1 MKSTRIFLVVS
12 CSLWAAMYGQ
22 QAPQS
27 LQKSVPQAVPQAMP
41 QANQAD
47 VQKQI
52 ESFIDSKEFKEM
64 QEQLTPGMGEMSKE
78 AKEEFIKQ
86 TMQMYDY
93 MQSLPEEEQQKMAQS
108 IEQDVQKMLQQPAQQ
123 AEDQQVQEQLPTQDQ
138 PHPSAPK
145 PSVIPTSEVEMTGE
159 TKQLLETYV
168 DMLEDI
174 NVTFANLLRVSTDN
188 KREHQWTKIQPE
200 VETTLAYVKTIANSE
215 ALLKSF
221 ASAEFNVLHN
231 QIGDIIDSL
240 QKHYE
245 HMITADDAML
255 RKLSPED
262 AARAQPVPK
271 HKKKQAKKARNAI
284 IDILYNETQNIE
296 FGAKALFDKYATTKD
311 KAQLKT
317 ELGKRMPQT
326 RPTML
331 TKSGSGGDGYG
342 SGSYSP
348 RSDYYSP
355 YYGGQ
360 GSQPSDGG
368 RYADR
373 SSYDKSGFPGSGG
386 ATSKSD
392 GVITGTQDVGK
403 KGDKGMV
410 GKEAGAKAKKGESKT
425 EKAEKALEGK
435 GQKEYKAIKTDI
447 DDLNKLVKKNVGQTA
462 VAKTIK
468 ELAKITDLEKL
479 RDASLA
485 IQDINMAMT
494 TLAGDVSKWLRAVDK
509 LDDDIKN
516 KAKRAVVDYLKDQKE
531 LQELVGMAITA
542 TRTPVGVEH
551 PGAQEVQGLLN
562 ECTKGY
568 QDILHILKTADPTAV
583 LKTVQESLNALNAQV
598 KSTIYDDAAVKS
610 AITADRTVTLLPET
624 YKLAA
629 QALQNVITSG
639 KAINEMLD
647 REAPLLST
655 QEKKNLSARMS
666 AHLRSKKELVQLAGM
681 AGNITEMPAE
691 SDTSDQ
697 AQLIRA
703 LGAFSQWFNDLA

>member
-12 CSLWAAMYGQ
+12 CSLWAATYGQ
-22 QAPQS
+22 QASQSPQ
-27 LQKSVPQAVPQAMP
+27 KAVPQAAP
-41 QANQAD
+41 QAIPQASPAD
-47 VQKQI
+47 IQKQI
-52 ESFIDSKEFKEM
+52 ESFVDSKEFKEM
-64 QEQLTPGMGEMSKE
+64 QEQLNPGMGEMSKE
-78 AKEEFIKQ
+78 AKDEFIKQ

-108 IEQDVQKMLQQPAQQ
+108 IEQDVQRMLQQQPAQQ
-123 AEDQQVQEQLPTQDQ
+123 AESQQIQEQLPTQDQ
-138 PHPSAPK
+138 PGPSALK
-145 PSVIPTSEVEMTGE
+145 PPVISTSDVETGE
-159 TKQLLETYV
+159 PKQLLETYV

-174 NVTFANLLRVSTDN
+174 NVTFANLLRVTTDN

-200 VETTLAYVKTIANSE
+200 VGTTLAYVKTIVGSE

-231 QIGDIIDSL
+231 QIGGIVDSL

-255 RKLSPED
+255 RKLSTED

-296 FGAKALFDKYATTKD
+296 FGAKAFFDKYATAKE

-342 SGSYSP
+342 SSSYGP
-348 RSDYYSP
+348 RGDYYSP

-360 GSQPSDGG
+360 GSQPSDSG
-368 RYADR
+368 RYSDR
-373 SSYDKSGFPGSGG
+373 SSYDKGGFPGSGG
-386 ATSKSD
+386 ASSKSD
-392 GVITGTQDVGK
+392 GVITGTQDAGK
-403 KGDKGMV
+403 KGDKGISKPEE
-410 GKEAGAKAKKGESKT
+410 GKKAVASTEKGEKMP
-425 EKAEKALEGK
+425 EGK

-447 DDLNKLVKKNVGQTA
+447 DDLNKLIKKNVSQTA

-468 ELAKITDLEKL
+468 GLTKITDLEKL

-485 IQDINMAMT
+485 IQDINMALT
-494 TLAGDVSKWLRAVDK
+494 TLAGDVSKWLRTVDK
-509 LDDDIKN
+509 LDDDIKS
-516 KAKRAVVDYLKDQKE
+516 KSKKSIVDYLKDQKE
-531 LQELVGMAITA
+531 LQELIGMAGAA
-542 TRTPVGVEH
+542 TRAPIDASR
-551 PGAQEVQGLLN
+551 PGAQEVQGLLS

-568 QDILHILKTADPTAV
+568 QDLLQILKTADPVAV
-583 LKTVQESLNALNAQV
+583 LKTVQEALNTLNAQV
-598 KSTIYDDAAVKS
+598 KSAILGDAAVKS
-610 AITADRTVTLLPET
+610 AITADRTVTLLPDT
-624 YKLAA
+624 FKIAT
-629 QALQNVITSG
+629 QALQNVLAACKTIDET
-639 KAINEMLD
+639 LD
-647 REAPLLST
+647 RQASLLST
-655 QEKKNLSARMS
+655 QEKADLSAKLG
-666 AHLRSKKELVQLAGM
+666 AHLKAKKELVQLAGM
-681 AGNITEMPAE
+681 TGNITEMPAE
-691 SDTSDQ
+691 SDSSDQ

-703 LGAFSQWFNDLA
+703 LITFAQWFRELA